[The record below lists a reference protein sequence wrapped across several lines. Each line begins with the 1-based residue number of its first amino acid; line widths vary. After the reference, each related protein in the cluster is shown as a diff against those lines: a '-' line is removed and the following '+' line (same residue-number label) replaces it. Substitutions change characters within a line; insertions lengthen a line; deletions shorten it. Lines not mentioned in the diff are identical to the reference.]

1 MREMLGDR
9 HNRVVTNEDCVGVV
23 YNYAPDDDLSIPDE
37 EYYRWCEP
45 PTDKDELY
53 RRYSFR
59 RRRVD
64 YFRRPAIHHNNK
76 WYPEKYLPDPEDPE
90 WSWKEGI
97 EVDRPAQSAYQ
108 LSKGQV
114 FWDPDRHK
122 RNVGDHPHYK
132 FRWHFEQINKDV
144 PPDPLKHLVRPLE
157 IGARFN
163 ISDYP
168 WSEYKPDP
176 NFILN
181 YHPDWKGWRVSEPV
195 MINLTRGRKTYMGEV
210 RLDTSAHIFQPLMG
224 EGWIKPYDEHTIE
237 SQPTTSAQASE
248 PIPVQL
254 RDLRPY
260 ITPQENGER
269 VPCPTSVILIIG
281 AN

>member
-1 MREMLGDR
+1 M
-9 HNRVVTNEDCVGVV
+9 
-23 YNYAPDDDLSIPDE
+23 
-37 EYYRWCEP
+37 
-45 PTDKDELY
+45 
-53 RRYSFR
+53 
-59 RRRVD
+59 
-64 YFRRPAIHHNNK
+64 
-76 WYPEKYLPDPEDPE
+76 
-90 WSWKEGI
+90 
-97 EVDRPAQSAYQ
+97 DRPAQSAYQ

-122 RNVGDHPHYK
+122 RNVGDQPHYK

-168 WSEYKPDP
+168 CSEYKPVP
-176 NFILN
+176 NYIPN
-181 YHPDWKGWRVSEPV
+181 KHPDWQGWRVSEPV
-195 MINLTRGRKTYMGEV
+195 MVNLTKGRKAYMGEV
-210 RLDTSAHIFQPLMG
+210 RPDTSAHIFQPLID
-224 EGWIKPYDEHTIE
+224 EGWIKPYDEYAIE

-248 PIPVQL
+248 RIPVQL

-260 ITPQENGER
+260 ITPQEMRAREWR
-269 VPCPTSVILIIG
+269 ESAWPFLAILIIG